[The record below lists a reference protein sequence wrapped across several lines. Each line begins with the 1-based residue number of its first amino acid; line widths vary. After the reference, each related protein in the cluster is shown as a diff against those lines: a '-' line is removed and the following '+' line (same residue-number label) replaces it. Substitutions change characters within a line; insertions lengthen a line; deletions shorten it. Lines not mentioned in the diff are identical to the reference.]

1 MPPVH
6 AIRRVVTLASRAD
19 GDKPHL
25 VAAVPVVIV
34 GGGPVG
40 LAAALELA
48 RYGVRSLLVERHEST
63 TWHPKARNLNTRT
76 MEIAR
81 GWGRTAH
88 QELKSV
94 NLPPGWTSQ
103 IVYTRTLAG
112 EELGRM
118 PTAGF
123 AGSGS
128 EMSPEVPILSSQ
140 DIFE

>member
-25 VAAVPVVIV
+25 VAAVPVVII

-81 GWGRTAH
+81 GWGAAVH
-88 QELKSV
+88 DALV
-94 NLPPGWTSQ
+94 DINLPRAWTSQ
-103 IVYTRTLAG
+103 IIYTRTLAG
-112 EELGRM
+112 E
-118 PTAGF
+118 
-123 AGSGS
+123 
-128 EMSPEVPILSSQ
+128 
-140 DIFE
+140 